1 MKGKILIGSLI
12 ALAIASF
19 GIAANVKADTYAVN
33 NVPCATVTYG
43 AWGNCMNGIQTRD
56 VIGLTPFYCAL
67 TANEQAGRSQICGQ
81 VLGAKIY
88 GAGVLLR
95 NPYGKIYAVQSDNT
109 IKYVPDLASL
119 QAYRGWT
126 VYNVSDALIAQ
137 YQQGL
142 GQVLG
147 VKLYAN
153 GTLVRTPDMRVY
165 VIVNGVAQYISSPS
179 QLQAYR
185 GRNIFNVSYDA
196 LNQYSQPVAAKVL
209 GVKIYANGSLL
220 RSPDMKI
227 FLVTNGQ
234 LQYINSLQQLQ
245 MLSGRKINDVSW
257 ATLAQYQQVSTT
269 GQVLGVKIYS
279 NGTLLRTP
287 DNKIYV
293 ITDGKP
299 QYINSLDEL
308 YQYRNTRIINVNY
321 SVLANME

>member
-1 MKGKILIGSLI
+1 
-12 ALAIASF
+12 
-19 GIAANVKADTYAVN
+19 VKV
-33 NVPCATVTYG
+33 
-43 AWGNCMNGIQTRD
+43 
-56 VIGLTPFYCAL
+56 
-67 TANEQAGRSQICGQ
+67 
-81 VLGAKIY
+81 
-88 GAGVLLR
+88 
-95 NPYGKIYAVQSDNT
+95 
-109 IKYVPDLASL
+109 
-119 QAYRGWT
+119 
-126 VYNVSDALIAQ
+126 
-137 YQQGL
+137 
-142 GQVLG
+142 
-147 VKLYAN
+147 YAN
-153 GTLVRTPDMRVY
+153 GTLVRTPDMKVY
-165 VIVNGVAQYISSPS
+165 VLVNGVAHYVSSPS

-185 GRNIFNVSYDA
+185 GRNIFDISYNA
-196 LNQYSQPVAAKVL
+196 LNQYSQPVAPKVL

-234 LQYINSLQQLQ
+234 LQYISSLQQLQ

-299 QYINSLDEL
+299 QYINSLEQL
-308 YQYRNTRIINVNY
+308 YQYRNTRIINVSY